1 MVRNGSLG
9 IGQIACVCVCVC
21 LGGGGWVC
29 QTFKVGE
36 RRTWGEAG
44 KIAKCQEARTS
55 LEVKSSNIHMLEAQI
70 FRAMKL
76 QGGQGG
82 AREDQSDLQA
92 LVW

>member
-1 MVRNGSLG
+1 M
-9 IGQIACVCVCVC
+9 
-21 LGGGGWVC
+21 C

-82 AREDQSDLQA
+82 ARGDQSDLQA

>member
-1 MVRNGSLG
+1 M
-9 IGQIACVCVCVC
+9 
-21 LGGGGWVC
+21 C

-82 AREDQSDLQA
+82 AREDQSNLQA
-92 LVW
+92 LVWQR

>member
-1 MVRNGSLG
+1 M
-9 IGQIACVCVCVC
+9 GQIACVCVC
-21 LGGGGWVC
+21 LG
-29 QTFKVGE
+29 FVGE
-36 RRTWGEAG
+36 RRTWDEAG

>member
-1 MVRNGSLG
+1 M
-9 IGQIACVCVCVC
+9 
-21 LGGGGWVC
+21 C

-55 LEVKSSNIHMLEAQI
+55 LEVKSSNIHMLEAQM

-76 QGGQGG
+76 QKGVKGVQEGIRATCKHLFG
-82 AREDQSDLQA
+82 KGET
-92 LVW
+92 